1 MIRVNLVPQ
10 EILNKEAQRQQAIQF
25 GIVAGFLVVIL
36 AGISFS
42 HYYANAKVQQELTTK
57 KDQLKKLEKI
67 VKQVE
72 ALETQ
77 ARAVR
82 ARLNVIKDLLKA
94 RELYPRFMTEVL
106 KTFPAGV
113 WITNMGTSQSGTGL
127 AVSMSSKARA
137 PEDVSEWLRILA
149 ASELFSAP
157 TIGAIGMNPA
167 TGEQSFSMSV
177 LYQPKA
183 AK

>member
-1 MIRVNLVPQ
+1 MIRVNLVPK
-10 EILNKEAQRQQAIQF
+10 EILDKEAQRQQAVQV
-25 GIVAGFLVVIL
+25 GIVAGFLIIIL
-36 AGISFS
+36 SGISFS
-42 HYYANAKVQQELTTK
+42 HYYANVKVQQELTTK

-67 VKQVE
+67 VSQVE
-72 ALETQ
+72 SLEAQ

-137 PEDVSEWLRILA
+137 PEDVSEWLRILT

-157 TIGAIGMNPA
+157 AIGGIAMNPV
-167 TGEQSFSMSV
+167 TGEQTFSMSV
-177 LYQPKA
+177 AYKPKA